1 MQEAEV
7 GGRVK
12 NQGQAS
18 FSWQKGAFC
27 VEGSWQPL
35 TRQEETQARLR
46 PLGEAYSGP
55 AWWKSAPAANHPKTS
70 TVLLLRRKKRG
81 WGVGLGRSK
90 ERHRYSQ
97 YQFFWL
103 WREIY
108 KKL

>member
-18 FSWQKGAFC
+18 FSWQKGALC

-55 AWWKSAPAANHPKTS
+55 AW
-70 TVLLLRRKKRG
+70 
-81 WGVGLGRSK
+81 
-90 ERHRYSQ
+90 
-97 YQFFWL
+97 
-103 WREIY
+103 
-108 KKL
+108 